1 MIAEDTVPG
10 AACSVDVASA
20 TAVADHYNLLALFL
34 QFPADRIV
42 AGLADGSIEADWLVI
57 CREEGLNGPDVQSAA
72 DELRAARREAE
83 SGALSFDDLRR
94 DYTRLFNHPDRPAVP
109 LYEGM
114 FIDRVLKP
122 ENPNLRNQLLFVNAA
137 ALDAERCYRKAG
149 LKRSPDVNVPADCM
163 ATEMEF
169 MSHVHALKA
178 QAIAGSDAERAAEA
192 TAWIEEFERLHLS
205 KWGRAFFDR
214 CTSESKTPFYRA
226 VGLMGRAL
234 MRETLGPAAEGKTA
248 QAAS

>member
-1 MIAEDTVPG
+1 MIAKDPAPG
-10 AACSVDVASA
+10 AAFSAEVASA
-20 TAVADHYNLLALFL
+20 TAVADHCNLLALFL
-34 QFPADRIV
+34 QFPAERIV
-42 AGLADGSIEADWLVI
+42 AGLADGSIEADWLAI
-57 CREEGLNGPDVQSAA
+57 CREEALSGPDVQGAA
-72 DELRAARREAE
+72 EELRAARRDAE
-83 SGALSFDDLRR
+83 GGTLSFDDLRR

-109 LYEGM
+109 LYEGI

-169 MSHVHALKA
+169 MGHVHALRA
-178 QAIAGSDAERAAEA
+178 QAIAGSDAKRAAEA
-192 TAWIEEFERLHLS
+192 EAWIEEFERLHLE
-205 KWGRAFFDR
+205 KWGREFFDR
-214 CTSESKTPFYRA
+214 CARESRTRFYRA

-234 MRETLGPAAEGKTA
+234 MRETLGPAGEGRA
-248 QAAS
+248 AAAAS